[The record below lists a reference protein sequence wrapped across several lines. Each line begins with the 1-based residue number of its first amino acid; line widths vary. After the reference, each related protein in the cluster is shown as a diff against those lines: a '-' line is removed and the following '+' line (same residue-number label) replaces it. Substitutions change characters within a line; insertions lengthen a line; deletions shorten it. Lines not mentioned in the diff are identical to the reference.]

1 MSFDP
6 RQLADPVFFSRL
18 ENLELRAQGIVE
30 GFMHGLHRSPFVG
43 FSVEFASHRE
53 YAQGDDLRHVNWKIF
68 ARQNRLYVKQFDA
81 ETNMNL
87 YLLLDVSGSMSY
99 SGAAQAQTETK
110 TSLSKIEYASV
121 LAASL
126 AFLMHRQR
134 DACGLMAFDEKIA
147 VRVPASARRGQ
158 LHTILVALERLTTGR
173 RSDVARPLQQLA
185 EALVRRSMV
194 VLISDLLDEPE
205 PIIKGLK
212 HLRFR
217 GSDVVVFQIRHPDE
231 LTFPFHAS
239 ARFRDLES
247 AEAVTA
253 DPRGIRAR

>member
-1 MSFDP
+1 
-6 RQLADPVFFSRL
+6 
-18 ENLELRAQGIVE
+18 
-30 GFMHGLHRSPFVG
+30 
-43 FSVEFASHRE
+43 
-53 YAQGDDLRHVNWKIF
+53 
-68 ARQNRLYVKQFDA
+68 
-81 ETNMNL
+81 
-87 YLLLDVSGSMSY
+87 
-99 SGAAQAQTETK
+99 
-110 TSLSKIEYASV
+110 
-121 LAASL
+121 
-126 AFLMHRQR
+126 MHRQR

-158 LHTILVALERLTTGR
+158 LHTILVALERLTAGR

-185 EALVRRSMV
+185 EALIRRSMV

-205 PIIKGLK
+205 PIIKGLR

-231 LTFPFHAS
+231 LTFPFSAS

-253 DPRGIRAR
+253 DPRGIRDEYLRELARIQERYEQELRGIGIDYVPLDTSQPLDFALMAYLAARSRRK